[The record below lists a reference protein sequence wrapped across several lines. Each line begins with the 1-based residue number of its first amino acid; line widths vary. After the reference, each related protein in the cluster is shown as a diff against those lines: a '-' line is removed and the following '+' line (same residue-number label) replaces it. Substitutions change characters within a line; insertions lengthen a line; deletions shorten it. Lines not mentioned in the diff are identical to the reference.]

1 MEQEPGWRDD
11 SVKFRKNRQLEAD
24 HAAHAASIVHEVK
37 VQRYGE
43 ERKLIKCSKAAA
55 YEGRNPTAQASFA
68 AKRARLK
75 RSNPAATQT
84 VLWT

>member
-11 SVKFRKNRQLEAD
+11 SGKFRKNRQLEAD
-24 HAAHAASIVHEVK
+24 HAASIVHEVK

-43 ERKLIKCSKAAA
+43 ERKLIKCSKAAV

-75 RSNPAATQT
+75 TSNPAATQT